1 MDYNR
6 NPVWKATCAPSFNN
20 WRFYDL
26 LRLSPA
32 FFEGKIKKNALF
44 CHEIKKKIKKF
55 GSFIKKP

>member
-6 NPVWKATCAPSFNN
+6 IPVWKAICAPSFNN

-44 CHEIKKKIKKF
+44 CH
-55 GSFIKKP
+55 